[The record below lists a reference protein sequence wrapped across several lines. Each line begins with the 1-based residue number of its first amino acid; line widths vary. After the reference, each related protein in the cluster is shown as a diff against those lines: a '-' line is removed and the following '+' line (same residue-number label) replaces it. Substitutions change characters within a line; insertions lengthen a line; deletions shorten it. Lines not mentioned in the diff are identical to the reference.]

1 MKTVNG
7 LPQELD
13 SDSEY
18 SMGTSGV
25 RVRGRADV
33 IVRACVRVCVR
44 VRVCG
49 RACACAC
56 GQATAKK
63 CVRSLRPLNVHQPWT
78 LALKLS

>member
-7 LPQELD
+7 LQQELD

-63 CVRSLRPLNVHQPWT
+63 MCPLASPVERSP
-78 LALKLS
+78 ALDPGP

>member
-7 LPQELD
+7 LQQELD

-33 IVRACVRVCVR
+33 IVRAWYSASDSVLATVLVHARNVCESPPPPSAPL
-44 VRVCG
+44 
-49 RACACAC
+49 RAR
-56 GQATAKK
+56 TVLPTRAK
-63 CVRSLRPLNVHQPWT
+63 
-78 LALKLS
+78 